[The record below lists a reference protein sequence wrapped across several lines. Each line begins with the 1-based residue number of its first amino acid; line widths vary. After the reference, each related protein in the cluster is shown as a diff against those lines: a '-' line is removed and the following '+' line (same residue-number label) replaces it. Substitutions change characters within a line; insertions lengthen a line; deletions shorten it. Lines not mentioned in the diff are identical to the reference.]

1 MLKNWRFWFAVK
13 RPQNEVLSIKEEEP
27 ETNYTIPAQMFQS
40 AHTPQPFGR
49 CSEWQ

>member
-1 MLKNWRFWFAVK
+1 MFDMAKWDEYLMEYC
-13 RPQNEVLSIKEEEP
+13 QNAQEDGATPCDL
-27 ETNYTIPAQMFQS
+27 AQMFQS